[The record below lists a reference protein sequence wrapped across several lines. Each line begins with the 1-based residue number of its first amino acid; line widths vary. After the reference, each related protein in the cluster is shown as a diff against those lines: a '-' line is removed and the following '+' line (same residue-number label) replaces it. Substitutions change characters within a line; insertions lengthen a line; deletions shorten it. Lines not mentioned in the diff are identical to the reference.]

1 MIESVNGPPFLG
13 GPFFRFQTGKIIH
26 GFLAMPIIVVVG
38 GQWGDE
44 GKGRIVDLLARKAK
58 VVARYSA
65 GNNAGHTIVNDRGEF
80 KLHVVPAGIFFPE
93 KTCVIGNGVA
103 VDPEVLLGE
112 IENLEAKGV
121 STSKLV
127 LSDRAQV
134 IMPWHKR
141 LDQLDEAM
149 RGEAAIGTTGK
160 GVGPCFVDKVA
171 RRGIRIADLL
181 RAEDLRPRVES
192 TLAYQNKVITGVYGG
207 EPIAFEDCFQAYL
220 EFGRRLHQYVGD
232 VQAIVLDAHHR
243 GEYVLL
249 EGAQGSLL
257 DLDHGTYPYVT
268 SSVPSSSS
276 AGAALGV
283 GIGPTDIQRV
293 VGVFKSYSTRVGNG
307 PFPTELFDGVADT
320 LRDHGKEYGRGEYGT
335 TTGRPRRIGWLDAV
349 SARYSVRFNG
359 LAAVALTR
367 LDVLDQMPTIKICT
381 HYELDGQIIETLPAR
396 ESVLNAVKPIYE
408 ELPGWLAPTTEVR
421 NFDDLPP
428 QAQAFIKRVEQLLGC
443 PVDLISVGPSR
454 EQAIIVNPIF

>member
-1 MIESVNGPPFLG
+1 
-13 GPFFRFQTGKIIH
+13 
-26 GFLAMPIIVVVG
+26 MPIVVVVG

-44 GKGRIVDLLARKAK
+44 GKGRIVDLLARKAR

-65 GNNAGHTIVNDRGEF
+65 GNNAGHTIVNERGEF
-80 KLHVVPAGIFFPE
+80 KLHLVPAGIFYPE
-93 KTCVIGNGVA
+93 KTCVVGNGVA
-103 VDPEVLLGE
+103 VDPEVLLDE
-112 IENLEAKGV
+112 ITTLNDRGID
-121 STSKLV
+121 TGRLV
-127 LSDRAQV
+127 VSDRAQV
-134 IMPWHKR
+134 IMPWHKV
-141 LDQLDEAM
+141 LDQLDEQL
-149 RGEAAIGTTGK
+149 RGEQAIGTTGK
-160 GVGPCFVDKVA
+160 GVGPCFADKVA
-171 RRGIRIADLL
+171 RRGIRVADLQ
-181 RAEDLRPRVES
+181 RPEDLVPRMKAA
-192 TLAYQNKVITGVYGG
+192 LDYQNRVITGVYGA
-207 EPIAFEDCFQAYL
+207 EPLVLDECIQRYSDLGA
-220 EFGRRLHQYVGD
+220 RLAPYMGD
-232 VQAIVLDAHHR
+232 VQAIVLDAHRR

-276 AGAALGV
+276 SGAALGV

-307 PFPTELFDGVADT
+307 PFPTELFDEIADQ

-349 SARYSVRFNG
+349 SSRYSVRFNG
-359 LAAVALTR
+359 LAAIALTR
-367 LDVLDQMPTIKICT
+367 LDVLDALPTIKICT
-381 HYELDGQIIETLPAR
+381 AYELDGEIIETLPAR
-396 ESVLNAVKPIYE
+396 ESVLNRVRPVYE
-408 ELPGWLAPTTEVR
+408 ELPGWQTPTTGIR

-428 QAQAFIKRVEQLLGC
+428 QAQAFIRRVEALVEC

>member
-1 MIESVNGPPFLG
+1 
-13 GPFFRFQTGKIIH
+13 
-26 GFLAMPIIVVVG
+26 MPIVVVVG

-44 GKGRIVDLLARKAK
+44 GKGRIVDLLARKAR

-80 KLHVVPAGIFFPE
+80 KLHLVPAGIFYPE

-103 VDPEVLLGE
+103 VDPEVLLDE
-112 IENLEAKGV
+112 IESLESKGID
-121 STSKLV
+121 TGRLV
-127 LSDRAQV
+127 VSDRAQL
-134 IMPWHKR
+134 IMPWHR
-141 LDQLDEAM
+141 AIDQLDEKL
-149 RGEAAIGTTGK
+149 RGDSAIGTTGK
-160 GVGPCFVDKVA
+160 GVGPCFADKVA
-171 RRGIRIADLL
+171 RRGIRVADL
-181 RAEDLRPRVES
+181 AEPEDLIHLMKTALEYNNR
-192 TLAYQNKVITGVYGG
+192 VITGVYGG
-207 EPIAFEDCFQAYL
+207 EPIVFDDCFEKYREL
-220 EFGRRLHQYVGD
+220 GRRLRPFVGD
-232 VQAIVLDAHHR
+232 SQAIVLDAHRR

-276 AGAALGV
+276 SGAGLGV

-293 VGVFKSYSTRVGNG
+293 VGVFKSYCTRVGNG
-307 PFPTELFDGVADT
+307 PFPTELFDDIADR

-349 SARYSVRFNG
+349 AARYSVRFNG
-359 LAAVALTR
+359 LAALALTR
-367 LDVLDQMPTIKICT
+367 LDVLDGLKSIKICT
-381 HYELDGQIIETLPAR
+381 SYLLDGEVIDTLPAR
-396 ESVLNAVKPIYE
+396 ESVLERVKPLYE
-408 ELPGWLAPTTEVR
+408 ELPGWNKPTTDVR

-428 QAQAFIKRVEQLLGC
+428 QAQAFIRRVETLLEC
-443 PVDLISVGPSR
+443 PVDLISVGPAR

>member
-1 MIESVNGPPFLG
+1 
-13 GPFFRFQTGKIIH
+13 
-26 GFLAMPIIVVVG
+26 MPIVVVVG

-44 GKGRIVDLLARKAK
+44 GKGRIVDLLARKAR

-80 KLHVVPAGIFFPE
+80 KLHVVPAGIFYPD

-112 IENLEAKGV
+112 IDSLRSRGID
-121 STSKLV
+121 TSRLV
-127 LSDRAQV
+127 LSDRAHL
-134 IMPWHKR
+134 IMPWHKT
-141 LDQLDEAM
+141 LDQLDEAA
-149 RGEAAIGTTGK
+149 RGDAAIGTTGK
-160 GVGPCFVDKVA
+160 GVGPCFIDKVA
-171 RRGIRIADLL
+171 RRGIRVTDIV
-181 RAEDLRPRVES
+181 RAEDLRPRMQVA
-192 TLAYQNKVITGVYGG
+192 LDYANKVIVGVYGG
-207 EPIAFEDCFQAYL
+207 QPLELEPCFDTYL
-220 EFGRRLHQYVGD
+220 ELGQRLAPFIGD
-232 VQAIVLDAHHR
+232 VQSVVIDAHRR

-276 AGAALGV
+276 SGAGLGV

-307 PFPTELFDGVADT
+307 PFPTELFDETAT
-320 LRDHGKEYGRGEYGT
+320 QLRDHGKEYGRGEYGT
-335 TTGRPRRIGWLDAV
+335 TTGRPRRIGWMDAV
-349 SARYSVRFNG
+349 AARYSVRFNG
-359 LAAVALTR
+359 LSAVALTR
-367 LDVLDQMPTIKICT
+367 LDVLDSLKTIKICT
-381 HYELDGQIIETLPAR
+381 AYELDGELIETLPAR
-396 ESVLNAVKPIYE
+396 ESVLNRVKPIYE
-408 ELPGWLAPTTEVR
+408 ELPGWETPTTDVR

-428 QAQAFIKRVEQLLGC
+428 QAQAFIRRVETLLET

-454 EQAIIVNPIF
+454 EQAVIVNPIF

>member
-1 MIESVNGPPFLG
+1 
-13 GPFFRFQTGKIIH
+13 
-26 GFLAMPIIVVVG
+26 MPVVVVVG

-80 KLHVVPAGIFFPE
+80 KLHLVPAGIFYPE

-112 IENLEAKGV
+112 IEGLQAKAID
-121 STSKLV
+121 TSRLV

-134 IMPWHKR
+134 IMPWHR
-141 LDQLDEAM
+141 LLDQLEEAR
-149 RGEAAIGTTGK
+149 RGDAAIGTTGK
-160 GVGPCFVDKVA
+160 GVGPCFTDKVA
-171 RRGIRIADLL
+171 RRGIRVADLL
-181 RAEDLRPRVES
+181 RAEDLAPRIRAA
-192 TLAYQNKVITGVYGG
+192 LDYQNQVVTCVYGA
-207 EPIAFEDCFQAYL
+207 EPIKFEDCFEKYI
-220 EFGRRLHQYVGD
+220 EYGNRLAPFVGD
-232 VQAIVLDAHHR
+232 VQEIVLDAHRR
-243 GEYVLL
+243 GEHVLL

-276 AGAALGV
+276 SGAALGV
-283 GIGPTDIQRV
+283 GIGPTDISRV

-307 PFPTELFDGVADT
+307 PFPTELFDGIAEK
-320 LRDHGKEYGRGEYGT
+320 LRDHGKEFGRGEYGT

-349 SARYSVRFNG
+349 AARYSVRFNG
-359 LAAVALTR
+359 LAALALTR
-367 LDVLDQMPTIKICT
+367 LDVLDSMPTIKICT
-381 HYELDGQIIETLPAR
+381 SYELDGQIIDTLPAR
-396 ESVLNAVKPIYE
+396 ESVLNKVRPVYE
-408 ELPGWLAPTTEVR
+408 ELPGWQTPTEHVR
-421 NFDDLPP
+421 SFDDLPP
-428 QAQAFIKRVEQLLGC
+428 QAQAFIKRVEELLEC

>member
-1 MIESVNGPPFLG
+1 
-13 GPFFRFQTGKIIH
+13 
-26 GFLAMPIIVVVG
+26 MPVVVVVG

-80 KLHVVPAGIFFPE
+80 RLHLVPAGIFYPE

-112 IENLEAKGV
+112 IEQLESRGID
-121 STSKLV
+121 TSRLV
-127 LSDRAQV
+127 VSDRAQV
-134 IMPWHKR
+134 IMPWHKLIDR
-141 LDQLDEAM
+141 LDEEL
-149 RGEAAIGTTGK
+149 RGPNAIGTTGK

-181 RAEDLRPRVES
+181 RKEDLVERVKPALEFANR
-192 TLAYQNKVITGVYGG
+192 LITGVYGAD
-207 EPIAFEDCFQAYL
+207 PISFDECIERYKELGQ
-220 EFGRRLHQYVGD
+220 RLRPYVGD
-232 VQAIVLDAHHR
+232 AQAIILDAHRR

-276 AGAALGV
+276 GGAALGV
-283 GIGPTDIQRV
+283 GIGPTEISRV
-293 VGVFKSYSTRVGNG
+293 VGVFKSYCTRVGNG
-307 PFPTELFDGVADT
+307 PFPTELFDETAQK
-320 LRDHGKEYGRGEYGT
+320 LRDHGKEHGHGEYGT

-349 SARYSVRFNG
+349 AARYSVRFNG
-359 LAAVALTR
+359 LSAVALTR
-367 LDVLDQMPTIKICT
+367 LDVLDELPSIKICT
-381 HYELDGQIIETLPAR
+381 AYELDGQIIETLPATD
-396 ESVLNAVKPIYE
+396 SVLRRVRPVYE
-408 ELPGWLAPTTEVR
+408 ELPGWQTPTTHCR
-421 NFDDLPP
+421 SFDDLPP
-428 QAQAFIKRVEQLLGC
+428 QAQAFVRRVEELLQC
-443 PVDLISVGPSR
+443 PVDVISVGPER

>member
-1 MIESVNGPPFLG
+1 
-13 GPFFRFQTGKIIH
+13 
-26 GFLAMPIIVVVG
+26 MPIVVVVG

-80 KLHVVPAGIFFPE
+80 KLHLVPAGIFYPE

-112 IENLEAKGV
+112 IEGLQAKQID
-121 STSKLV
+121 TSRLV

-134 IMPWHKR
+134 IMPWHR
-141 LDQLDEAM
+141 LVDQLEEAR
-149 RGEAAIGTTGK
+149 RGDAAIGTTGK
-160 GVGPCFVDKVA
+160 GVGPCFTDKVA
-171 RRGIRIADLL
+171 RRGIRVADLL
-181 RAEDLRPRVES
+181 RAEDLVPRIRAA
-192 TLAYQNKVITGVYGG
+192 LDYQNQVVTCVYGA
-207 EPIAFEDCFQAYL
+207 EPIRFEDCFEAYI
-220 EFGRRLHQYVGD
+220 EYGKRLAPFVGD
-232 VQAIVLDAHHR
+232 VQEIVLDAHRR
-243 GEYVLL
+243 GEHVLL

-276 AGAALGV
+276 SGAALGV
-283 GIGPTDIQRV
+283 GIGPTDISRV

-307 PFPTELFDGVADT
+307 PFPTELFDGIADK
-320 LRDHGKEYGRGEYGT
+320 LRDHGKEFGRGEYGT

-349 SARYSVRFNG
+349 AARYSVRFNG
-359 LAAVALTR
+359 LAALALTR
-367 LDVLDQMPTIKICT
+367 LDVLDSMPTIKICT
-381 HYELDGQIIETLPAR
+381 SYELDGQIIDTLPAR
-396 ESVLNAVKPIYE
+396 ESVLNKVRPVYE
-408 ELPGWLAPTTEVR
+408 ELPGWQTPTEHVR
-421 NFDDLPP
+421 SFDDLPP
-428 QAQAFIKRVEQLLGC
+428 QAQAFIKRVEQLLEC